1 MDPLP
6 TYSGRTV
13 KISLFS
19 YGHSNGPIVQQQQ
32 QPNKSRYHKTLAYNI
47 RHLPN
52 PPRHL
57 RANGATGLSRRLQ
70 KEFLQNDSVEAY
82 LAKVQGDIADA
93 IREEWCARVVGAHEP
108 EPDAER
114 NEQSFEQGGPRAD
127 VASGEDD
134 AFKEKEGDIDIDLVV
149 TICCEEGRHR
159 SVAFVEELARRLA
172 TLKDGYDNSQYWEL
186 DIHVTHR
193 EIQGHDEISEQ
204 SPDQRKG
211 PSKAQAKSRQ
221 KERREKGKRYKS
233 GLESDDNLDYV

>member
-6 TYSGRTV
+6 TPFGRTV
-13 KISLFS
+13 EISLFS

-32 QPNKSRYHKTLAYNI
+32 SKKSRYHKTLAYNI

-82 LAKVQGDIADA
+82 LAKVQGEIADA
-93 IREEWCARVVGAHEP
+93 IREGCARVGGAAEP
-108 EPDAER
+108 EPDEK
-114 NEQSFEQGGPRAD
+114 NEHGFEEGGPRAD
-127 VASGEDD
+127 ETSDEGA
-134 AFKEKEGDIDIDLVV
+134 AFKEEGDVDIDLIV

-172 TLKDGYDNSQYWEL
+172 TLKDGYDNSEYWQL
-186 DIHVTHR
+186 DVHVTHR
-193 EIQGHDEISEQ
+193 EIGDLEDCEQ
-204 SPDQRKG
+204 WPDQRKR
-211 PSKAQAKSRQ
+211 PSKAQAKTRQ
-221 KERREKGKRYKS
+221 KERREKGKRYTS
-233 GLESDDNLDYV
+233 GLGGGDTLDYV